1 MIPLK
6 TTAWKHQE
14 EAVRFCMEK
23 RAALLALSM
32 GCGKSWCVLS
42 LIVNRSHKTVL
53 IVCPKSVMQVWPKQ
67 FDTHHPGGV
76 HVEVLNSG
84 TCDAKGVRLKKLRD
98 ETDGPLVVVVNY
110 DAYWR
115 GKLGEAIVSRTWDL
129 VVLDE
134 SHRIKAPGGRAS
146 FFAKRIPAH
155 WKLALTGTPMP
166 HSPLDLYGQFRFLDR
181 TIFGTSFT
189 LFRDRY
195 AVMGGFERR
204 QVVGWKNEEEM
215 NARLY
220 SITYRVGPEVLDLP
234 EAMHVERTF
243 DLTPKARKVYRS
255 LEDEFCAELDSGIVT
270 AANCMVKVL
279 RLQQVTSGY
288 VKADDD
294 GPEQDIDPGKAALL
308 RDILEDLDPN
318 EPVVVFCRFRHDLET
333 VHEVA
338 KDLRTSSGELS
349 GSANHLELWQA
360 EEFPILAVQIQSGGL
375 GVDLTRAR
383 YAIYFSIGYS
393 LGEFEQSLARI
404 HRPGQTKPCTYIHLI
419 ASNTVDEKVYE
430 ALRKKKDVIETI
442 LTEGLRKE
450 NLKSFFVKQ
459 IYPNGTA
466 RNVGYCRGKSEA
478 QLRASLNWNRRTDPE
493 WKQSTIEITRTLEME
508 PKL

>member
-1 MIPLK
+1 
-6 TTAWKHQE
+6 
-14 EAVRFCMEK
+14 
-23 RAALLALSM
+23 M
-32 GCGKSWCVLS
+32 GMGTGKSRCVIDLM
-42 LIVNRSHKTVL
+42 VNRHHRSVL

-67 FDTHHPGGV
+67 FETHHPDPDGI

-84 TCDAKGVRLKKLRD
+84 TCDAKGARLKRLRD
-98 ETDGPLVVVVNY
+98 EIRMPLVFVVNY

-146 FFAKRIPAH
+146 FFAKRIPAQ
-155 WKLALTGTPMP
+155 WRLCLTGTPMP

-181 TIFGTSFT
+181 HIFGTSFT

-204 QVVGWKNEEEM
+204 QVVGWKNEEDM
-215 NARLY
+215 NRRLY

-243 DLTPKARKVYRS
+243 DLTQKARKVYRS

-270 AANCMVKVL
+270 ASNCMVKVL
-279 RLQQVTSGY
+279 RLQQVTSGF
-288 VKADDD
+288 VKLDEDEEED
-294 GPEQDIDPGKAALL
+294 LDPGKAALL

-318 EPVVVFCRFRHDLET
+318 EPVVVFCRFRRDLET

-338 KDLRTSSGELS
+338 KDLRTASGELS

-442 LTEGLRKE
+442 LKEGLRRE
-450 NLKSFFVKQ
+450 H
-459 IYPNGTA
+459 
-466 RNVGYCRGKSEA
+466 
-478 QLRASLNWNRRTDPE
+478 RTPS
-493 WKQSTIEITRTLEME
+493 QVH
-508 PKL
+508 